1 MDKKQ
6 TTKKQYYFFVISYS
20 AFVGEEKKTFKT
32 SVSTDGFLT
41 MGEINKVARIH
52 CEKKYPDAKYI
63 DNAVVTTFF
72 AKITKKEY
80 LATLDNTVHDDT
92 TINIK

>member
-6 TTKKQYYFFVISYS
+6 TTKKQYYFFVISYN

-41 MGEINKVARIH
+41 MGEINKV
-52 CEKKYPDAKYI
+52 CT
-63 DNAVVTTFF
+63 N
-72 AKITKKEY
+72 
-80 LATLDNTVHDDT
+80 TLREETPGCKVHRQCSR
-92 TINIK
+92 NNLFRKNH